1 MLVEMKYQA
10 LNILKYSWPM
20 LIMAV
25 LIVSTLRIAY
35 LINNKLKFTL
45 HKELFYLF
53 YIIYILCLFQAVT
66 FQDVSWST
74 FNIIPFK
81 EILRYEIGSKL
92 FIKNILGNVVLFFPL
107 GLFINKFIKIKKLRY
122 AVIISFITSLSIEIT
137 QGVIGR
143 VFDVDDILL
152 NIIGGLLGFIFYDIL
167 RNINYK
173 LPKFL
178 KSDLFLNIL
187 SIILV
192 GGLVWFL
199 IP

>member
-1 MLVEMKYQA
+1 MLVEMKHQA
-10 LNILKYSWPM
+10 LMILTYSWPM
-20 LIMAV
+20 LIMAI
-25 LIVSTLRIAY
+25 LIVSSLRIAY
-35 LINNKLKFTL
+35 LINNKIKFIL

-53 YIIYILCLFQAVT
+53 YIIYVLCLFQAVT

-81 EILRYEIGSKL
+81 EIFRYEIGSSL
-92 FIKNILGNVVLFFPL
+92 FIKNILGNVILFVPL
-107 GLFINKFIKIKKLRY
+107 GIFINKYIKITKLRY
-122 AVIISFITSLSIEIT
+122 SVILSFIISLSIEIT

-152 NIIGGLLGFIFYDIL
+152 NMIGGTLGFIIYDIL
-167 RNINYK
+167 KNINYK

-178 KSDLFLNIL
+178 KNDLFLNIL